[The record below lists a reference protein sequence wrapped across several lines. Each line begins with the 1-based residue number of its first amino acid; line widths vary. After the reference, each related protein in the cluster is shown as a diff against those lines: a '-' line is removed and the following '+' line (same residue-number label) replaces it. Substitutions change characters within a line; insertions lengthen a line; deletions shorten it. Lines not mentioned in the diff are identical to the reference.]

1 MKLLLLILFPFFL
14 HSQRKWT
21 DYDTHVHVS
30 GNLTS
35 GISSLIYAKTERN
48 LLSNLAASGI
58 VSLIGLSKEYI
69 YDGLMNKGTKSAIDM
84 EANTKGIMIYF
95 FFNITIVHHVEIKRI
110 EFENYHNLSGRQT
123 K

>member
-1 MKLLLLILFPFFL
+1 MKKLLFILILFAF
-14 HSQRKWT
+14 SVNAQRKWT

-58 VSLIGLSKEYI
+58 VSLIGLGKELV
-69 YDGLMNKGTKSAIDM
+69 YDGYMNRGTKSAIDM

-95 FFNITIVHHVEIKRI
+95 FFNITIVHHVESKQIYDKAP
-110 EFENYHNLSGRQT
+110 
-123 K
+123 